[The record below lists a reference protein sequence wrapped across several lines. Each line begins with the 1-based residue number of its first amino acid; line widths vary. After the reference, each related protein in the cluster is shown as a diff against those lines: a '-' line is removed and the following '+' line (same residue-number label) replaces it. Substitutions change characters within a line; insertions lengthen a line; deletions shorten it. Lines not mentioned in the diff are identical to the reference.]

1 MDGRQLV
8 LEELGVSVW
17 GRGLVD
23 HHPGHRP
30 LAEAPGRLRADL
42 WHLGMAHGVHVP
54 EDGESRNSSPIHAHE
69 IAAAGFDYLAL
80 GHIHAARDV
89 SAGASTAWYCGAP
102 HPLLGEP
109 GSFLRVDL
117 APARRWRSACARCRR
132 CAERSLR
139 TGFFRRF
146 PACSVSVSGSGGL
159 PFRVFQTLA
168 RLPGLAKAPFD
179 VVANQSPHDL
189 RGRLVFLGAQLLEDR
204 FLVGIDQHRE
214 AGGTAFHWHVVLI
227 RCTSNS
233 HRMIA
238 LRLRCPLGDGSGRR
252 QLGGVF

>member
-1 MDGRQLV
+1 MHRSLRLAHCSDIHLDSDYFGGDWNRQRRDRDRAQFDALLDAICDEQPDLMLLAGDLFDHNRASEETVEWACARLAELPFTVVMIPGNHDCLAEDAVYHRHDFVGAGLHLLHEMDGRHLV

-30 LAEAPGRLRADL
+30 LADAPGRLREDL
-42 WHLGMAHGVHVP
+42 WHLGLAHGVHVP

-102 HPLLGEP
+102 HPILDEP

-117 APARRWRSACARCRR
+117 APG
-132 CAERSLR
+132 
-139 TGFFRRF
+139 T
-146 PACSVSVSGSGGL
+146 PVTVSVR
-159 PFRVFQTLA
+159 PVPPVR
-168 RLPGLAKAPFD
+168 
-179 VVANQSPHDL
+179 
-189 RGRLVFLGAQLLEDR
+189 
-204 FLVGIDQHRE
+204 
-214 AGGTAFHWHVVLI
+214 
-227 RCTSNS
+227 
-233 HRMIA
+233 
-238 LRLRCPLGDGSGRR
+238 
-252 QLGGVF
+252 

>member
-1 MDGRQLV
+1 MHRSLRLAHCSDIHLDSDYFGGDWNRHRRDRDRAQFEALLDAICDERPDLMLLAGDLFDHNRASEETVAWACDRLAALPFTVVMIPGNHDCLAEGAVYHRHDFAAAGLHLLHEIDGRRLV
-8 LEELGVSVW
+8 LEDLGVSVW

-54 EDGESRNSSPIHAHE
+54 EDGQSRNSSPIHARE

-102 HPLLGEP
+102 HPVLGEP

-117 APARRWRSACARCRR
+117 TPGAPAV
-132 CAERSLR
+132 
-139 TGFFRRF
+139 
-146 PACSVSVSGSGGL
+146 VSVR
-159 PFRVFQTLA
+159 PVPPVR
-168 RLPGLAKAPFD
+168 
-179 VVANQSPHDL
+179 
-189 RGRLVFLGAQLLEDR
+189 
-204 FLVGIDQHRE
+204 
-214 AGGTAFHWHVVLI
+214 
-227 RCTSNS
+227 
-233 HRMIA
+233 
-238 LRLRCPLGDGSGRR
+238 
-252 QLGGVF
+252 